1 MQKTET
7 RMRVGMMNLI
17 AGLPMPRNST
27 GRTTNKTT
35 VVTADINQIMMLNRR
50 ISPDYFGHRFDRQAR

>member
-1 MQKTET
+1 
-7 RMRVGMMNLI
+7 
-17 AGLPMPRNST
+17 MPRNST